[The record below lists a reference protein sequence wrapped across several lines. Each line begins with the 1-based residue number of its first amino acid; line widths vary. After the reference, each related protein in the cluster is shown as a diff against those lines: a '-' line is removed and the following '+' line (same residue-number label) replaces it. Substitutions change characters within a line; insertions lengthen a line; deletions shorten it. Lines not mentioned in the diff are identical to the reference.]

1 MQTVC
6 YGSCVSDLDPKSL
19 KFQKKTHGSGHEP
32 QLVRETEWSYVY
44 KTGEESYSH
53 MSKFLADENF
63 TVSASEIR
71 QRWPSMS
78 ESERLDFVQN
88 FWSKAAWNSNDTEIL
103 EIVMQDGMTVS
114 GSIVRLHS

>member
-1 MQTVC
+1 
-6 YGSCVSDLDPKSL
+6 
-19 KFQKKTHGSGHEP
+19 
-32 QLVRETEWSYVY
+32 
-44 KTGEESYSH
+44 